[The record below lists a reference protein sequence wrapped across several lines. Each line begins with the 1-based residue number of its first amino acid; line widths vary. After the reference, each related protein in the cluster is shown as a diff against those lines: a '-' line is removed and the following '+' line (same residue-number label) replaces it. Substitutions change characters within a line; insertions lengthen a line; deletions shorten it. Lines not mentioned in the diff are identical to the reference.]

1 MIWKP
6 IPSCPNYE
14 ASEAGDIR
22 RIGAS
27 KPRVSHVQE
36 NGYLKVNLWH
46 GNKGKNHW
54 VQRLVCEAFHGP
66 PPSED
71 LDAAHRNGVRTDNRQ
86 DNLSW
91 KTRREN
97 TDDMV
102 EHGTRRS
109 GERCN
114 TWLTETVV
122 TEIRRRFAEAPRS
135 ISGKYVK
142 KGELTKL
149 AASFGMSREG
159 VWQIV
164 KRRSWKYV

>member
-22 RIGAS
+22 RIGSAGNLALQLQ
-27 KPRVSHVQE
+27 K
-36 NGYLKVNLWH
+36 NGYLKASLWH
-46 GNKGKNHW
+46 GNKGKTLW

-66 PPSED
+66 APSD
-71 LDAAHRNGVRTDNRQ
+71 NMDAAHRNGVRHENQQ

-122 TEIRRRFAEAPRS
+122 AEIRRRVATAPRS
-135 ISGKYVK
+135 RSGIRIK
-142 KGELTKL
+142 KGEFARI
-149 AASFGMSREG
+149 AADFGMSKEG
-159 VWQIV
+159 VWQIAT
-164 KRRSWKYV
+164 RRSWKYV